1 MVSCCKLL
9 GVRAF
14 LLEVRSWSGNDVLV
28 TLYQTN
34 VILCSDE
41 KRQGPKSQLSP
52 SNVQVLAKRKQIS
65 VGGYLRDRSPDSAQL
80 SSLKKPGAQL
90 S

>member
-14 LLEVRSWSGNDVLV
+14 LLEVRSRSGNDLLV

-34 VILCSDE
+34 VIQCSDT
-41 KRQGPKSQLSP
+41 KNQGPNAQDSSSK
-52 SNVQVLAKRKQIS
+52 VQVLAKRKQIS

-80 SSLKKPGAQL
+80 SSLKEPGAQL
-90 S
+90 N